1 MTTLRMRDRLRGLRT
16 ERDAA
21 ERRDRIV
28 GYGLVVLACTYA
40 LFELGVAIHQYGED
54 RSAEQAQQTAAAKAE
69 EARAYKMLADCL
81 NGKAIKVRNENAAIF
96 CDRASYQGG
105 L

>member
-1 MTTLRMRDRLRGLRT
+1 MRLTVSDRLRGLRT

-28 GYGLVVLACTYA
+28 GYGLCVLAVCYG

-54 RSAEQAQQTAAAKAE
+54 RAAAEAQQAAAAKAE

-81 NGKAIKVRNENAAIF
+81 NGRALKVRGTNAAIF
-96 CDRASYQGG
+96 CDGASCQGG

>member
-28 GYGLVVLACTYA
+28 GYGLCALAVCYG

-54 RSAEQAQQTAAAKAE
+54 RAAAEAQQAAAAKAE
-69 EARAYKMLADCL
+69 EAKAYKMLADCF
-81 NGKAIKVRNENAAIF
+81 NGRAIKVRDTNAVIF